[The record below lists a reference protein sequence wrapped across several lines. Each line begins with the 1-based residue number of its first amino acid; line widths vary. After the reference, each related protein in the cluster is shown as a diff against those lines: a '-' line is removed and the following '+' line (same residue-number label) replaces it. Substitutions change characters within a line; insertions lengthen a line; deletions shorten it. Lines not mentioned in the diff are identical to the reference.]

1 MRKLFIAAL
10 LGGSASI
17 STVHA
22 QDSDKGWFAEFL
34 VGPNFIQAETH
45 RDALDNDVLRLD
57 TSTGITAAPQIG
69 YDFGPFRLGAEVG
82 YQRGS
87 INDATNFG
95 DFGGS
100 VPVDRLG
107 SIPGSRSAWSYM
119 LNGTLDTPTRGGWGA
134 YAGMGVGAARI
145 KVNNASYDSTL
156 LVDDSD
162 TAFAWQAFA
171 GLRKDLNERA
181 ALTGQV
187 RYFLTDDA
195 RFSDGLGRDLRG
207 DFEAVSVL
215 FGLSFKFGAAKK
227 PAPEPEP
234 APAPRAEPAP
244 QPAPPPPPPPPPA
257 PEPEP
262 VVVPG
267 PFIVFFGFDSAE
279 ITDEAADIIRD
290 AAQAFKDT
298 GQAEIMLEGHTDRAG
313 ADNYNQRLSERRAVA
328 VRAELARNGVDAS
341 VVAVNGYGESK
352 TLIDTLDGV
361 REPQNRRVE
370 ISFPQDN

>member
-10 LGGSASI
+10 LTSSASI
-17 STVHA
+17 SAVQA
-22 QDSDKGWFAEFL
+22 QDNDKGWFAEFL
-34 VGPNFIQAETH
+34 VGPNFIQSETH
-45 RDALDNDVLRLD
+45 RDAFDGDVLRLEN
-57 TSTGITAAPQIG
+57 SVGITAVPQIG

-95 DFGGS
+95 DFGAS

-134 YAGMGVGAARI
+134 YAGMGVGAATI
-145 KVNNASYDSTL
+145 KVNNARFDTTT
-156 LVDDSD
+156 LVDDKD
-162 TAFAWQAFA
+162 LVFAWQAFA
-171 GLRKDLNERA
+171 GLRKSLSDRT

-187 RYFLTDDA
+187 RYFLTDDG
-195 RFSDGLGRDLRG
+195 RFSDGLNRDLRG
-207 DFEAVSVL
+207 DFEAVSIL
-215 FGLSFKFGAAKK
+215 FGLSFKFGGAK
-227 PAPEPEP
+227 PAP
-234 APAPRAEPAP
+234 AEPAP
-244 QPAPPPPPPPPPA
+244 QPVVEPEPAPPPPPPPPP
-257 PEPEP
+257 P
-262 VVVPG
+262 VPG
-267 PFIVFFGFDSAE
+267 PFIVFFDFDSAD
-279 ITDEAADIIRD
+279 ITDQAADIVRD

-298 GQAEIMLEGHTDRAG
+298 GQVEIMLDGHTDRSG
-313 ADNYNQRLSERRAVA
+313 ASDYNKRLSERRAVA

-341 VVAVNGYGESK
+341 VVTVQGYGENK

-370 ISFPQDN
+370 ITFPQNQ